1 MALGEW
7 LFLLREQARERERD
21 RKREW
26 EKRQRERDTHRE
38 KEREKSKRESRPSS
52 FQLIQCCHVY
62 NTTKVLDEFGQD
74 NSGLDWTPSHQ
85 RLTNKSLV
93 SGLGKVT
100 CFVQGKRPRE
110 REREDWTPLNSDNVV
125 MNATLQKYQMN
136 SDRVIVDSAKH
147 QADIL
152 PTRVWSVALGKWLS
166 SSSKES
172 RPTGLDRNMSRM
184 GRLST

>member
-1 MALGEW
+1 MYQIILDWVIVKTLNWTPSHQCLTNSGLGRVT
-7 LFLLREQARERERD
+7 LFAQRASERERD

-62 NTTKVLDEFGQD
+62 NTTKVLDEFRQD

-85 RLTNKSLV
+85 CLTNKSLV

-110 REREDWTPLNSDNVV
+110 IEREKTELLSTVTMLSWMQHYKS
-125 MNATLQKYQMN
+125 
-136 SDRVIVDSAKH
+136 
-147 QADIL
+147 
-152 PTRVWSVALGKWLS
+152 TRWIQ
-166 SSSKES
+166 
-172 RPTGLDRNMSRM
+172 TGL
-184 GRLST
+184 